1 VWIVNGAGDQA
12 QLSVAVSI
20 ISLVLTWVLLLAL
33 ALWGGRTCNK
43 QAALDGLDLTVRP
56 GELLALLGPSGCGK
70 TTATGAGR
78 PAGPIVGHFARC
90 AVRHGRHVGGHGGP
104 VVAGR

>member
-1 VWIVNGAGDQA
+1 MTILAPETHTEAATHGAA
-12 QLSVAVSI
+12 VEFRALSRRFGSV
-20 ISLVLTWVLLLAL
+20 
-33 ALWGGRTCNK
+33 
-43 QAALDGLDLTVRP
+43 AALDGLDLTVRP

-70 TTATGAGR
+70 TAATGAGR